1 MSNWYARARGVIILA
16 LAEAKERGLDDAAT
30 LRLVDSRYPFG
41 VRENHPYT
49 MWLKARREWVPSVRR
64 AANAKARYAIVTT
77 PQPGDGFMALVEALE
92 AGDV

>member
-1 MSNWYARARGVIILA
+1 MTSWYAHARGVIILA
-16 LAEAKERGLDDAAT
+16 MAEAKERGMDDAAT